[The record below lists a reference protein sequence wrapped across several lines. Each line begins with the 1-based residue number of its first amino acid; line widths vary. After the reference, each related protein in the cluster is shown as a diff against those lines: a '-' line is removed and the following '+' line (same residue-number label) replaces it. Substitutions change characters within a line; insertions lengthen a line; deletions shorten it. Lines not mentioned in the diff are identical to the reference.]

1 LQIMPAIPSDAADAT
16 PPGLRRIAW
25 RLTAAARWLARQA
38 AEERERWVL
47 WVPVFIGAGVAL
59 YFGLPFE
66 PPFWLGATGLVVAV
80 AARVVVRR
88 WSVPTTAAT
97 CLTLAFLGFGAAQ
110 LRVTLVSA
118 PILAREIGKAAVEG
132 RVCEVGLQPHGYRL
146 YLDDVTI
153 AGLAPAATPQR
164 IRLRVGSGFS
174 PDQVG
179 QRIGVTARLGPIS
192 APVAPGSFDF
202 QRDVF
207 FERIGAVG
215 FAFGAARP
223 LSPQTSESW
232 LQSLPCRL
240 SALRLTIAERIR
252 AVLPGDAG
260 AIGVAL
266 ITGDQGAISKPTMQQ
281 MRDSGLA
288 HLLSISGLHIG
299 LVAGI
304 LFVTMRRGL
313 CLIRRVAVRY
323 PIKKWGAIAA
333 LAGTVFYVFLA
344 GTPVPAVRALIM
356 TSMFLLAVILDR
368 TAISLPPVAWAAVVV
383 LLVSPE
389 ELMGPS
395 FQMSFAAVVALVAAY
410 EASQA
415 QRLRLRSEAGWG
427 GGAALYLA
435 GLAFTSLIATLATG
449 PYSIYHFNRIAFY
462 GTAANMIAVPLTGV
476 WVMPW
481 AVLAVMLMP
490 FGLERVALVPMGWG
504 IDGIIGIA
512 GQVAALPNAVSVVPA
527 MSVAGLAIITLG
539 GLWLCLW
546 QRAWRLAGVPVIVVG
561 LATVLLTRPP
571 DLLISEDGRFFAV
584 VAPDGRLL
592 LSTTKADKFVTDNW
606 LRRSDTDIAETLSI
620 DGADAGGRLACD
632 SLGCIYR
639 SFGRTVALVQQPMAL
654 LEDCGVADVVVSLE
668 PVRVP
673 CHPTTA
679 VIDRFDLW
687 RNGVYAIRIGDDGS
701 IEIRSV
707 RELRGERPWVVGPQA
722 E

>member
-1 LQIMPAIPSDAADAT
+1 MPTIPTLTSDAE
-16 PPGLRRIAW
+16 PPGHRRIAS
-25 RLTAAARWLARQA
+25 RVAAAARWLARQA
-38 AEERERWVL
+38 AEERERWIL
-47 WVPVFIGAGVAL
+47 WVPVFIGVGVAA
-59 YFGLPFE
+59 YFGLASE
-66 PPFWLGATGLVVAV
+66 PPIWLGAAGLAATVVGRV
-80 AARVVVRR
+80 ALRR
-88 WSVPTTAAT
+88 WPLPTAAAT
-97 CLTLAFLGFGAAQ
+97 CLALAFLGLAAAQ
-110 LRVTLVSA
+110 LRAALVST
-118 PILAREIGKAAVEG
+118 PILSREIGKAIVEG

-153 AGLAPAATPQR
+153 AGMAPEATPR
-164 IRLRVGSGFS
+164 RVRLRVGAGFS
-174 PDQVG
+174 SG
-179 QRIGVTARLGPIS
+179 QIGERMSVTARIGPIS
-192 APVAPGSFDF
+192 APVAPGAFDF
-202 QRDVF
+202 QRDVY

-215 FAFGAARP
+215 FSFGA
-223 LSPQTSESW
+223 PQQVASAGKVGW
-232 LQSLPCRL
+232 LQSLPCQL

-252 AVLPGDAG
+252 SVLPGDAG
-260 AIGVAL
+260 TISVAL
-266 ITGDQGAISKPTMQQ
+266 ITGDQGAISKPTMQL

-304 LFVTMRRGL
+304 LFVTLRRAL
-313 CLIRRVAVRY
+313 CLVRGVALYY

-333 LAGTVFYVFLA
+333 FAGTLFYVLLAGA
-344 GTPVPAVRALIM
+344 PVPAVRAFIM

-389 ELMGPS
+389 ELIGPS

-410 EASQA
+410 EATQT
-415 QRLRLRSEAGWG
+415 QRLRWRAEAGWG
-427 GGAALYLA
+427 GRTALYVA
-435 GLAFTSLIATLATG
+435 GLVFTSLIATLATG

-462 GTAANMIAVPLTGV
+462 GVIANMMAVPLTGV
-476 WVMPW
+476 WIMPW

-490 FGLERVALVPMGWG
+490 FGLEKVALIPMGWG
-504 IDGIIGIA
+504 VDGIIAIA
-512 GQVAALPNAVSVVPA
+512 GYVAGLPSAVSVVPA
-527 MSVAGLAIITLG
+527 MPVVGLAIITIG
-539 GLWLCLW
+539 GLWLCIW
-546 QRAWRLAGVPVIVVG
+546 QHRWRLAGVPVVVVG
-561 LATVLLTRPP
+561 LATIMFTRSP

-592 LSTTKADKFVTDNW
+592 LSTAKADKFVTDNW
-606 LRRSDTDIAETLSI
+606 LRRSDTETVETLSI
-620 DGADAGGRLACD
+620 DGYDAGGRLACD

-639 SFGRTVALVQQPMAL
+639 TFGRTVALVQQPMAL

-687 RNGVYAIRIGDDGS
+687 RYGVHAIWIGDDGG

-707 RELRGERPWVVGPQA
+707 REMRGDRPWVAGPPA

>member
-1 LQIMPAIPSDAADAT
+1 MPVISSHTADTEPRGHQSD
-16 PPGLRRIAW
+16 GS
-25 RLTAAARWLARQA
+25 RLALAARWLAREA
-38 AEERERWVL
+38 AEERARWVL
-47 WVPVFIGAGVAL
+47 WVPVFIGAGVAA
-59 YFGLPFE
+59 YFGLASE
-66 PPFWLGATGLVVAV
+66 PPVWLGAAGLAAAV
-80 AARVVVRR
+80 FARVALRR
-88 WSVPTTAAT
+88 WPLAATAAN
-97 CLTLAFLGFGAAQ
+97 CVALAFLGLTAAQ
-110 LRVTLVSA
+110 LRVALVSA
-118 PILAREIGKAAVEG
+118 PILAREIGKAAIEG
-132 RVCEVGLQPHGYRL
+132 RVCEAGLRPHGYRL

-153 AGLAPAATPQR
+153 AGMAPEATPQR
-164 IRLRVGSGFS
+164 VRLRVGAGFS
-174 PDQVG
+174 SDQLG

-192 APVAPGSFDF
+192 APVAPGAFDF

-215 FAFGAARP
+215 FAFGAPRAVA
-223 LSPQTSESW
+223 LQTDGSW

-240 SALRLTIAERIR
+240 SVLRLTIAERIR
-252 AVLPGDAG
+252 AVLPGDTG

-266 ITGDQGAISKPTMQQ
+266 ITGDQGAISKPTMQR

-304 LFVTMRRGL
+304 LFVTLRRAL
-313 CLIRRVAVRY
+313 CLVRSVALYY

-333 LAGTVFYVFLA
+333 FAGTLFYVLLAGA
-344 GTPVPAVRALIM
+344 PVPAVRAFIM

-389 ELMGPS
+389 ELIGPS

-410 EASQA
+410 EATQT
-415 QRLRLRSEAGWG
+415 QRLRWRAEAGWG
-427 GGAALYLA
+427 GRAALYVA
-435 GLAFTSLIATLATG
+435 GLVLTSLIATLATG

-462 GTAANMIAVPLTGV
+462 GVIANMMAVPLTGL
-476 WVMPW
+476 WIMPW
-481 AVLAVMLMP
+481 AVLAVILMP
-490 FGLERVALVPMGWG
+490 FGLEEIALIPMGWG
-504 IDGIIGIA
+504 VDGIIAIA
-512 GQVAALPNAVSVVPA
+512 GHVAGWPSAVSVVPA
-527 MSVAGLAIITLG
+527 MPVAGLAIITIG

-546 QRAWRLAGVPVIVVG
+546 QRRWRLAGVPVIIVG
-561 LATVLLTRPP
+561 LATIMFTRAP

-592 LSTTKADKFVTDNW
+592 LSTAKADKFVTDNW
-606 LRRSDTDIAETLSI
+606 LRRSDTETVETLSI
-620 DGADAGGRLACD
+620 DGYDAGGRLACD

-639 SFGRTVALVQQPMAL
+639 AFGRTVALVQQPMAL
-654 LEDCGVADVVVSLE
+654 LEDCGAADVVVSLE

-687 RNGVYAIRIGDDGS
+687 RNGVHAIWIGEDGS
-701 IEIRSV
+701 IEIQSV
-707 RELRGERPWVVGPQA
+707 REMRGERPWVADPQA
-722 E
+722 K

>member
-1 LQIMPAIPSDAADAT
+1 MPAMPSDTADTT

-25 RLTAAARWLARQA
+25 RLMAAARWVARQA
-38 AEERERWVL
+38 AEERERWIL

-59 YFGLPFE
+59 YFGLPSE
-66 PPFWLGATGLVVAV
+66 PPSWLGATGLVVTL

-88 WSVPTTAAT
+88 WSVPTTAAA
-97 CLTLAFLGFGAAQ
+97 CLALAFLGLAAAQ
-110 LRVTLVSA
+110 LRVALVSA

-146 YLDDVTI
+146 YLDNVTI
-153 AGLAPAATPQR
+153 AGLAPEATPQR
-164 IRLRVGSGFS
+164 IRVRVAAGFS
-174 PDQVG
+174 PGQVG
-179 QRIGVTARLGPIS
+179 QRIGLTGRLGPIS

-202 QRDVF
+202 QRDVY
-207 FERIGAVG
+207 FERIGAGG
-215 FAFGAARP
+215 FAFGRP
-223 LSPQTSESW
+223 QPVASAEMVGG

-240 SALRLTIAERIR
+240 SALRLAIAERIR
-252 AVLPGDAG
+252 AVLPGDTG
-260 AIGVAL
+260 AISVAL

-288 HLLSISGLHIG
+288 HLLSISGLHIT

-304 LFVTMRRGL
+304 LFVTVRRAL
-313 CLIRRVAVRY
+313 CLARAVALNY

-333 LAGTVFYVFLA
+333 LAATLFYVLLA
-344 GTPVPAVRALIM
+344 GAPVPAVRSLIM
-356 TSMFLLAVILDR
+356 TGMFLLAIVLDR
-368 TAISLPPVAWAAVVV
+368 TAISLPPVAWAAAVV

-389 ELMGPS
+389 ELIGPS
-395 FQMSFAAVVALVAAY
+395 FQMSFGAIVALVAAY
-410 EASQA
+410 EATQTR
-415 QRLRLRSEAGWG
+415 RLHWRTEAGWG
-427 GGAALYLA
+427 GRAALYVA
-435 GLAFTSLIATLATG
+435 GLVFTSLIATLATG
-449 PYSIYHFNRIAFY
+449 PYSIYHFNRIAHY
-462 GTAANMIAVPLTGV
+462 GVIANMIAVPLTGV

-481 AVLAVMLMP
+481 AVLAVILMP
-490 FGLERVALVPMGWG
+490 FGLERVALIPMGWG
-504 IDGIIGIA
+504 VDGIIAIA
-512 GQVAALPNAVSVVPA
+512 GYVAGLPGAVSVVPA
-527 MSVAGLAIITLG
+527 MPVAGLAIITLG

-546 QRAWRLAGVPVIVVG
+546 QRPWRLAGVPVIVVG
-561 LATVLLTRPP
+561 FATVLLTRAP

-592 LSTTKADKFVTDNW
+592 LSTAKADKFVTDNW
-606 LRRSDTDIAETLSI
+606 LRRSDTETVETLAI
-620 DGADAGGRLACD
+620 DGYDAGGRLACD

-687 RNGVYAIRIGDDGS
+687 RNGVHAIWIGDDGS

-707 RELRGERPWVVGPQA
+707 RELRGQRPWVVGPPA

>member
-1 LQIMPAIPSDAADAT
+1 MSTRTSDAEL
-16 PPGLRRIAW
+16 PGHWRIAS
-25 RLTAAARWLARQA
+25 RAVAAARWLERQVV
-38 AEERERWVL
+38 EERERWIL
-47 WVPVFIGAGVAL
+47 WVPVFIGVGVAA
-59 YFGLPFE
+59 YFELASE
-66 PPFWLGATGLVVAV
+66 PPIWLGVAGLAGSV
-80 AARVVVRR
+80 AARVAFRR
-88 WSVPTTAAT
+88 RPLPAVAAT
-97 CLTLAFLGFGAAQ
+97 CLAMAFLGLTAAQ

-118 PILAREIGKAAVEG
+118 PFLTREIGRAAVEG
-132 RVCEVGLQPHGYRL
+132 RVCEVDLRPNGYRL
-146 YLDDVTI
+146 YLDDVAI
-153 AGLAPAATPQR
+153 AGVSPEATPKR
-164 IRLRVGSGFS
+164 VRVRVGKRFS

-179 QRIGVTARLGPIS
+179 ERIGITAHSLGPAS
-192 APVAPGSFDF
+192 APLAPGAFDF

-215 FAFGAARP
+215 YAIDAPRP
-223 LSPQTSESW
+223 IGPQSSDSW
-232 LQSLPCRL
+232 IRSLPCRL

-252 AVLPGDAG
+252 SVLPGDTG
-260 AIGVAL
+260 AISVAL

-288 HLLSISGLHIG
+288 HLLSISGLHIT

-304 LFVTMRRGL
+304 LFVTVRRAL
-313 CLIRRVAVRY
+313 CLVRRVALNY

-333 LAGTVFYVFLA
+333 FVATLFYVLLAGA
-344 GTPVPAVRALIM
+344 PVPAVRSLIM

-389 ELMGPS
+389 ELIGPS
-395 FQMSFAAVVALVAAY
+395 FQMSFGAIVALVAAY
-410 EASQA
+410 EATQT
-415 QRLRLRSEAGWG
+415 QRLRWRAEAGWG
-427 GGAALYLA
+427 GRAALYVA
-435 GLAFTSLIATLATG
+435 GLVFTSLIATLATG
-449 PYSIYHFNRIAFY
+449 PYSIYHFNRIAHY
-462 GTAANMIAVPLTGV
+462 GVIANMIAVPLTGV

-481 AVLAVMLMP
+481 AVLAVILMP

-504 IDGIIGIA
+504 VDGIIAIA
-512 GQVAALPNAVSVVPA
+512 GYVAGLPSAVSVVPA
-527 MSVAGLAIITLG
+527 MPVVGLAIITLG

-546 QRAWRLAGVPVIVVG
+546 QRRWRLAGVPVILAG
-561 LATVLLTRPP
+561 LATIMFTRSP

-592 LSTTKADKFVTDNW
+592 LSTAKADKFVTDNW
-606 LRRSDTDIAETLSI
+606 LRRSDTETVEAISI
-620 DGADAGGRLACD
+620 DGYDAGGRLACD

-639 SFGRTVALVQQPMAL
+639 AFGRTVALVQQPLAL
-654 LEDCGVADVVVSLE
+654 LEDCGMADVVVSLE

-687 RNGVYAIRIGDDGS
+687 RYGVHAIWIGDDGG
-701 IEIRSV
+701 IEIQSV
-707 RELRGERPWVVGPQA
+707 REMRGERPWVAGPPP